1 MDIRNLNKKFGS
13 FSVIDKISLLFPNSG
28 IHSIIGPNGAGK
40 STLLNLIYGDLK
52 ADDGKILYND
62 IDLLKK
68 EKYQRISLGIGR
80 TYQTPMLITENS
92 VIDNCLI
99 ADLGSKKNNFFSLF
113 SKKKIVDKAYKK
125 INATLTSLNIAHKKD
140 FLVDELTH
148 GEKKLLEIAM
158 LLISDCNVLLLD
170 EPLAGVDKIESD
182 FIVNIICELSKS
194 KLILLVEHDLE
205 VVLNIS
211 NSVSVMNNGQ
221 LIISSD
227 PKSVKNNTLVNQ
239 IYFDKANE
247 K

>member
-1 MDIRNLNKKFGS
+1 
-13 FSVIDKISLLFPNSG
+13 
-28 IHSIIGPNGAGK
+28 
-40 STLLNLIYGDLK
+40 
-52 ADDGKILYND
+52 
-62 IDLLKK
+62 
-68 EKYQRISLGIGR
+68 
-80 TYQTPMLITENS
+80 
-92 VIDNCLI
+92 
-99 ADLGSKKNNFFSLF
+99 
-113 SKKKIVDKAYKK
+113 
-125 INATLTSLNIAHKKD
+125 
-140 FLVDELTH
+140 
-148 GEKKLLEIAM
+148 M
-158 LLISDCNVLLLD
+158 LLISDCDVLLLD

-194 KLILLVEHDLE
+194 KLILLVEHDIE

>member
-1 MDIRNLNKKFGS
+1 
-13 FSVIDKISLLFPNSG
+13 
-28 IHSIIGPNGAGK
+28 
-40 STLLNLIYGDLK
+40 
-52 ADDGKILYND
+52 
-62 IDLLKK
+62 
-68 EKYQRISLGIGR
+68 
-80 TYQTPMLITENS
+80 
-92 VIDNCLI
+92 
-99 ADLGSKKNNFFSLF
+99 
-113 SKKKIVDKAYKK
+113 
-125 INATLTSLNIAHKKD
+125 
-140 FLVDELTH
+140 
-148 GEKKLLEIAM
+148 M

-182 FIVNIICELSKS
+182 FIVDIICELSKS

>member
-1 MDIRNLNKKFGS
+1 MQIWVQIKIIS
-13 FSVIDKISLLFPNSG
+13 FLCF
-28 IHSIIGPNGAGK
+28 
-40 STLLNLIYGDLK
+40 
-52 ADDGKILYND
+52 
-62 IDLLKK
+62 
-68 EKYQRISLGIGR
+68 Q
-80 TYQTPMLITENS
+80 
-92 VIDNCLI
+92 
-99 ADLGSKKNNFFSLF
+99 
-113 SKKKIVDKAYKK
+113 KKKIVEKINKK
-125 INATLTSLNIAHKKD
+125 INATLTNLNIAHKKD
-140 FLVDELTH
+140 FLIDELTH

>member
-1 MDIRNLNKKFGS
+1 
-13 FSVIDKISLLFPNSG
+13 
-28 IHSIIGPNGAGK
+28 
-40 STLLNLIYGDLK
+40 
-52 ADDGKILYND
+52 
-62 IDLLKK
+62 
-68 EKYQRISLGIGR
+68 
-80 TYQTPMLITENS
+80 
-92 VIDNCLI
+92 
-99 ADLGSKKNNFFSLF
+99 
-113 SKKKIVDKAYKK
+113 
-125 INATLTSLNIAHKKD
+125 
-140 FLVDELTH
+140 
-148 GEKKLLEIAM
+148 M

-194 KLILLVEHDLE
+194 KLILLVEHDIE

-227 PKSVKNNTLVNQ
+227 PKSVKNNPLVNQ